1 VKTGS
6 PKRIPIIRES
16 AIANDW
22 LLSGPRR
29 EQLNGKIGRKAD
41 NLLTFHST
49 SLSNGALLFL

>member
-29 EQLNGKIGRKAD
+29 EQLNGKIGRFAD
-41 NLLTFHST
+41 APSREITTTTF
-49 SLSNGALLFL
+49 